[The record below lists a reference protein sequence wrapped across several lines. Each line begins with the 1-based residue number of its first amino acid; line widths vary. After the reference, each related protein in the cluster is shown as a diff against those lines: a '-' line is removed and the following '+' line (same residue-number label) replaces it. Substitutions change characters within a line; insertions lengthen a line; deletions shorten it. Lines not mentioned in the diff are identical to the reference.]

1 MSSKQKNLL
10 KEIKNYNQDSEN
22 NKIDL
27 KINKFVKKY
36 FTDIEEESENDD

>member
-27 KINKFVKKY
+27 KIKKEKNNLKNK
-36 FTDIEEESENDD
+36 